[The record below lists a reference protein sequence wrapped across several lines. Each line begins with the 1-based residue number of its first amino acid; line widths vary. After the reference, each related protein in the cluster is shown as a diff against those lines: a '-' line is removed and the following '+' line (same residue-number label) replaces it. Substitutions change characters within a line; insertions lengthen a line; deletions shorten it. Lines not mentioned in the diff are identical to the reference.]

1 MTYTTIYAIITNRYP
16 EHKETLLGM
25 LEASFGVGLIFG
37 PFAGST
43 LFEIFGFQMTFFIY
57 GSVFLIFTM
66 LLYMCLPTIKSNPD
80 GQPDPRF
87 SQASDSGSS
96 AVNKKHNKTQT

>member
-1 MTYTTIYAIITNRYP
+1 
-16 EHKETLLGM
+16 M

-43 LFEIFGFQMTFFIY
+43 LFDVFGFTWTFYIY
-57 GSVFLIFTM
+57 GSAFLIFTM
-66 LLYMCLPTIKSNPD
+66 LLYMCLPTINANPP
-80 GQPDPRF
+80 GEPDPRF

-96 AVNKKHNKTQT
+96 AVNK